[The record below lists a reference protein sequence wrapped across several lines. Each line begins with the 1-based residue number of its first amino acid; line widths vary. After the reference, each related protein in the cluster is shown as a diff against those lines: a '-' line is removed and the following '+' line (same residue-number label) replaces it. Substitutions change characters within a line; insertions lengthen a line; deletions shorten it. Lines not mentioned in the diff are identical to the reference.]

1 MGMYSDDTNFFFLDM
16 TKEEKKAYVKV
27 IDKSIKHWISN
38 YNEFV
43 QLIKFQ
49 EMVDFRNQ
57 NMYSSKCAL
66 CGYAKAAKDDV
77 YDADSAF
84 GYCKFCIANL
94 CSSDDEYTNNG
105 CQDTPW
111 QDIMNTLIKDRL
123 LCNPS
128 LVKNIYQS
136 ILDEIMYLQLCKE
149 YFISEYLEGDGK
161 DSPNFDKG
169 N

>member
-1 MGMYSDDTNFFFLDM
+1 MYMQGDDTNFFFLDM

-27 IDKSIKHWISN
+27 IDQSIEHWISN

-66 CGYAKAAKDDV
+66 CGYASDIRDQIVSEEDDEC
-77 YDADSAF
+77 
-84 GYCKFCIANL
+84 YCNFCIVSH
-94 CSSDDEYTNNG
+94 CSECSEG
-105 CQDTPW
+105 CSGTPW
-111 QDIMNTLIKDRL
+111 HDIVRTLIKDKL

>member
-27 IDKSIKHWISN
+27 IDQSIEHWISN
-38 YNEFV
+38 YNKFV

-49 EMVDFRNQ
+49 EMVDFRNR

-66 CGYAKAAKDDV
+66 CGYAKATRDDV
-77 YDADSAF
+77 HDADSAF
-84 GYCKFCIANL
+84 CYCRFCIANL
-94 CSSDDEYTNNG
+94 CSSDEWANSG
-105 CQDTPW
+105 CQGTPW
-111 QDIMNTLIKDRL
+111 RDIVRTLNECNES
-123 LCNPS
+123 LCNSSP
-128 LVKNIYQS
+128 KKIYGY